1 MAKVGGTAKKG
12 VLRAMTDMTSPR
24 YDATTIALHWCTA
37 GLVVAL
43 WIIGQTAD
51 WIPRGPVR
59 GDYWSIHFVLGFALA
74 FVLIARIF
82 WRASRGR
89 RLPAADSGLLHLL
102 AEAMHYALYALLLI
116 VAALGVV
123 NAFIRGS
130 SLFGIVDLP
139 QLGDRDLRGPIT
151 HWHGL
156 AANILLGLALLH
168 ALAALAH
175 RYVFKDDVLGRM
187 APQRR

>member
-1 MAKVGGTAKKG
+1 
-12 VLRAMTDMTSPR
+12 MTEMTSPR
-24 YDATTIALHWCTA
+24 YDAATIALHWSTA
-37 GLVVAL
+37 ALVVAL

-51 WIPRGPVR
+51 WIPRGPLR
-59 GDYWSIHFVLGFALA
+59 ANYWSIHLVLGFAFA
-74 FVLIARIF
+74 FVLASRIL

-130 SLFGIVDLP
+130 SLFGVVNLP
-139 QLGDRDLRGPIT
+139 QFGDRSLRGPIT
-151 HWHGL
+151 DWHGL
-156 AANILLGLALLH
+156 AANILLGLAFLH
-168 ALAALAH
+168 AMAALAH
-175 RYVFKDDVLGRM
+175 RYVLKDDVLGRM
-187 APQRR
+187 APQRRSRPQ